1 MDLGPELADLH
12 QGMGPVVEHLD
23 VADDVAKAQDQAAGD
38 DGGQQGHEDLRQ
50 VGDAALQR
58 IHVVAGRLLG
68 GVLAGAA
75 HPYLLGQRLVPL
87 IHLVADHHLE
97 LAALGEASLHRRDGL
112 DGLGVGLGRI
122 GQHEPEPGQAV
133 ADSGDVLFAADPLD
147 QLRQMLCVD
156 F

>member
-1 MDLGPELADLH
+1 
-12 QGMGPVVEHLD
+12 MGPVVEHLD

-58 IHVVAGRLLG
+58 IHVVAGCLLG
-68 GVLAGAA
+68 GILAGAA
-75 HPYLLGQRLVPL
+75 HPDLLGERLVPL

-97 LAALGEASLHRRDGL
+97 LAALGEAPLHRGDGL
-112 DGLGVGLGRI
+112 DGLGIGLGRI

-133 ADSGDVLFAADPLD
+133 ADGGDVVLAADPFD
-147 QLRQMLCVD
+147 QLCQMLCVD

>member
-1 MDLGPELADLH
+1 MHLGPELADLH

-58 IHVVAGRLLG
+58 VHVVAGRLLG
-68 GVLAGAA
+68 SILAGAA
-75 HPYLLGQRLVPL
+75 HPYLLGERLVPL

-97 LAALGEASLHRRDGL
+97 LAALGEAALHRGYGL
-112 DGLGVGLGRI
+112 DGLGVGLGRV
-122 GQHEPEPGQAV
+122 GQHEPESGQAV
-133 ADSGDVLFAADPLD
+133 ADGGDVVLAADPFD
-147 QLRQMLCVD
+147 QLCQMLCVD